1 MKNKLL
7 YAISFLWTGWIA
19 FSAPVCLGLIYMHIT
34 GYGKGYDY
42 NPGDEKEISV
52 FLGWIELLVWLAAAI
67 LPTIRVIRK
76 TKEKG
81 RRYLFVP
88 IAVYAV
94 LFLSGILAIG
104 GFGEFGKFF
113 HA

>member
-1 MKNKLL
+1 M
-7 YAISFLWTGWIA
+7 
-19 FSAPVCLGLIYMHIT
+19 
-34 GYGKGYDY
+34 
-42 NPGDEKEISV
+42 GDERDISV
-52 FLGWIELLVWLAAAI
+52 FLDWIGLRVWLAAI
-67 LPTIRVIRK
+67 LPAIYVLRK

-81 RRYLFVP
+81 QKYLFLP

-94 LFLSGILAIG
+94 LFLSGIFAIG

>member
-7 YAISFLWTGWIA
+7 FAISFLWTGWIA
-19 FSAPVCLGLIYMHIT
+19 FSAPVCLGVIYMDIT
-34 GYGKGYDY
+34 GHGKGYDY
-42 NPGDEKEISV
+42 DLGSEREVGV
-52 FLGWIELLVWLAAAI
+52 FLGWIELIVWLAAAI
-67 LPTIRVIRK
+67 LPAIFVIRK

-81 RRYLFVP
+81 RRYLFLP

-94 LFLSGILAIG
+94 LFLSGIFAIG
-104 GFGEFGKFF
+104 GFGKFGKFF